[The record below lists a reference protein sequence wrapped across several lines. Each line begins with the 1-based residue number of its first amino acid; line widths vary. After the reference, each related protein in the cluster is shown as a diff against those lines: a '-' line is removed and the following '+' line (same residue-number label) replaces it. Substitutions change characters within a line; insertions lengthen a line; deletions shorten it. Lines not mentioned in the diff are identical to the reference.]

1 MGFVFITFLL
11 KNINNKN
18 MKCKNCKKDINDGAK
33 KCPECQSDLRNWF
46 IRHKILSVILILFIL
61 GSILSGIGESKKTN
75 LTPTVNSDTNT
86 ENKVSEN
93 TKKEYVSVMNM
104 KTSSNKNS
112 DTFNLSGGK
121 QKLTYKSTGQY
132 VVCSIYVLDEGSDLQ
147 AEGGFPIVMVAK
159 AESGETIL
167 RKKAGQ
173 YYIAVNASNN
183 CEIELLEER

>member
-1 MGFVFITFLL
+1 MQ
-11 KNINNKN
+11 
-18 MKCKNCKKDINDGAK
+18 CKNCKKDINDGAK

-61 GSILSGIGESKKTN
+61 GTILSAIGSEEKTN
-75 LTPTVNSDTNT
+75 IIPAVNNNTNT

-93 TKKEYVSVMNM
+93 TKKEYVSVIDI

-112 DTFNLSGGK
+112 DTFSLSGGK

-147 AEGGFPIVMVAK
+147 EEGGFPVVMMAK
-159 AESGETIL
+159 AESGETVL

-183 CEIELLEER
+183 CEIELFEER